1 MTDISAPPTYE
12 ETPPADTSGSA
23 GPDEI
28 DRDGP
33 RDPEQD
39 ASGLPPLPMGAGS
52 MFGLVV
58 LIVVLTWVGLARVQS
73 QTRVLELGEE
83 IKQLSDE
90 RTALLKRLR
99 RIETERA
106 YLRRPARVRAKA
118 SELLGMVPLDP
129 GRRQRVTL
137 HGQQVEPAAQVEPA
151 EHGGGGEPGEE
162 IAVP

>member
-1 MTDISAPPTYE
+1 MTDVTPPSTHQETPAVGATGSAVPE
-12 ETPPADTSGSA
+12 ETADA
-23 GPDEI
+23 GH
-28 DRDGP
+28 RDL
-33 RDPEQD
+33 EQD

-90 RTALLKRLR
+90 RAALLKRLR

-137 HGQQVEPAAQVEPA
+137 QDDQSDQSDKSDQNSQS
-151 EHGGGGEPGEE
+151 GEVTIP
-162 IAVP
+162 